1 MKISKIY
8 SAAVIMVAALAF
20 TSCNNKKFHING
32 NITEATDS
40 MLYLENLSLNG
51 PVKIDSVKLG
61 EDGAFAFDEN
71 AMDSITPEFYRLRI
85 ANQSINLSIDS
96 TETVKV
102 KASYPQMSYKY
113 EVEGSE
119 NCSKIKELS
128 IKQMILQ
135 NNINAIT
142 KSPNMG
148 IDSVDVIVARMLDG
162 YKQDIKV
169 NYIFKEPMKA
179 SSYYA
184 LFQTIQLGNENSLIF
199 NPRNNKDDVRVFAAV
214 ATSWDTYYPGAERG
228 KNLHNIAIEG
238 MKDIRI
244 IENQRAQQ
252 QIDASKVS
260 VNGCIDLA
268 MEDSKGQVRR
278 LTDLKGKVVL
288 LDFHLFAS
296 SESTKR
302 IMMLRE
308 LYNKY
313 HAAGLEIYQV
323 SVDPNEHFWKTSTA
337 ALPWICVRDEGGIQG
352 QSLQLYNVQS
362 IPTFFLIDRSNTLK
376 ARGDAQIK
384 DLDEAIKNLL

>member
-102 KASYPQMSYKY
+102 KASYPQMSYKC

-184 LFQTIQLGNENSLIF
+184 LFQTIQLGNVNSLIF

-376 ARGDAQIK
+376 ARDAQIK

>member
-135 NNINAIT
+135 NNINAIA

-184 LFQTIQLGNENSLIF
+184 LFQTIQLGNVNSLIF

-244 IENQRAQQ
+244 IENQRAQL

-362 IPTFFLIDRSNTLK
+362 IPTFFLIDRTNTLK
-376 ARGDAQIK
+376 ARDAQIK
-384 DLDEAIKNLL
+384 DIDEAIKNLL

>member
-8 SAAVIMVAALAF
+8 SAAVIMVAALSF

-51 PVKIDSVKLG
+51 PVKSDSVKLG

-184 LFQTIQLGNENSLIF
+184 LFQTIQLGNVNSLIF

-376 ARGDAQIK
+376 ARDAQIK

>member
-61 EDGAFAFDEN
+61 KDGAFAFDEN

-184 LFQTIQLGNENSLIF
+184 LFQTIQLGNVNSLIF

-376 ARGDAQIK
+376 ARDAQIK

>member
-184 LFQTIQLGNENSLIF
+184 LFQTIQLGNVNSLIF

-252 QIDASKVS
+252 QIDASKVN

-376 ARGDAQIK
+376 ARDAQIK

>member
-20 TSCNNKKFHING
+20 TSCNNKKFHITG

-135 NNINAIT
+135 NNINAIA

-184 LFQTIQLGNENSLIF
+184 LFQTIQLGNVNSLIF

-337 ALPWICVRDEGGIQG
+337 ALPWICVRDEGGLQG

-376 ARGDAQIK
+376 ARDAQIK

>member
-51 PVKIDSVKLG
+51 PVKIGSVKLG

-184 LFQTIQLGNENSLIF
+184 LFQTIQLGNVNSLIF

-376 ARGDAQIK
+376 ARDAQIK

>member
-148 IDSVDVIVARMLDG
+148 IDSVDVIVARMLAG

-184 LFQTIQLGNENSLIF
+184 LFQTIQLGNVNSLIF

-352 QSLQLYNVQS
+352 QSLQLYNVQN

-376 ARGDAQIK
+376 ARDAQIK

>member
-20 TSCNNKKFHING
+20 TSCNNKKFHITG

-148 IDSVDVIVARMLDG
+148 IDSVDVIVARMLDA

-323 SVDPNEHFWKTSTA
+323 SVDSNEHFWKTSTA

-376 ARGDAQIK
+376 ARDAQIK

>member
-20 TSCNNKKFHING
+20 TSCNNKKFHITG

-135 NNINAIT
+135 NNINAIA

-184 LFQTIQLGNENSLIF
+184 LFQTIQLGNVNSLIF

-323 SVDPNEHFWKTSTA
+323 SVDPNEHFWKTATA

-376 ARGDAQIK
+376 ARDAQIK

>member
-20 TSCNNKKFHING
+20 TSCNNKKFHIHG

-61 EDGAFAFDEN
+61 EDGSFAFDEN

-119 NCSKIKELS
+119 NCSKIKDLS
-128 IKQMILQ
+128 LKQMILQ
-135 NNINAIT
+135 SNINGIM
-142 KSPNMG
+142 KSPNIG
-148 IDSVDVIVARMLDG
+148 IDSVDVIVARMLDA

-184 LFQTIQLGNENSLIF
+184 LFQTIQLGNVNSLIF

-362 IPTFFLIDRSNTLK
+362 IPTFFLIDRTNTLK
-376 ARGDAQIK
+376 ARDAQIK
-384 DLDEAIKNLL
+384 DIDEAIKNLL

>member
-8 SAAVIMVAALAF
+8 SAAVIMVAALTF

-61 EDGAFAFDEN
+61 EDGSFAFDEN

-135 NNINAIT
+135 NNINAIA

-148 IDSVDVIVARMLDG
+148 IDSVDVIVARMLDA

-184 LFQTIQLGNENSLIF
+184 LFQTIQLGNVNSLIF

-352 QSLQLYNVQS
+352 QSLQLYNVQN

-376 ARGDAQIK
+376 ARDAQIK
-384 DLDEAIKNLL
+384 DIDEAIKNLL

>member
-40 MLYLENLSLNG
+40 MLYLENLSLKG

-61 EDGAFAFDEN
+61 EDGSFAFDEN

-119 NCSKIKELS
+119 NCSKIKDLS
-128 IKQMILQ
+128 LKQMILQ
-135 NNINAIT
+135 SNINGIM
-142 KSPNMG
+142 KSPNIG
-148 IDSVDVIVARMLDG
+148 IDSVDVIVARMLDA

-296 SESTKR
+296 IESTKR

-352 QSLQLYNVQS
+352 QSLQLYNVQN

-376 ARGDAQIK
+376 ARDAQIK
-384 DLDEAIKNLL
+384 DIDEAIKNLL

>member
-20 TSCNNKKFHING
+20 TSCNNKKFHITG

-148 IDSVDVIVARMLDG
+148 IDSVDVIVARMLDA

-184 LFQTIQLGNENSLIF
+184 LFQTIQLGNVNSLIF

-323 SVDPNEHFWKTSTA
+323 SVDPNEHFWKTATA

-376 ARGDAQIK
+376 ARDAQIK

>member
-61 EDGAFAFDEN
+61 EDGSFAFDEN

-148 IDSVDVIVARMLDG
+148 IDSVDVIVARMLDA

-184 LFQTIQLGNENSLIF
+184 LFQTIQLGNVNSLIF

-244 IENQRAQQ
+244 IESQRAQQ

-376 ARGDAQIK
+376 ARDAQIK

>member
-8 SAAVIMVAALAF
+8 SAAVIMVAALTF

-61 EDGAFAFDEN
+61 EDGSFAFDEN

-119 NCSKIKELS
+119 NCSKIKDLS
-128 IKQMILQ
+128 LKQMILQ
-135 NNINAIT
+135 SNINGIM
-142 KSPNMG
+142 KSPNIG
-148 IDSVDVIVARMLDG
+148 IDSVDVIVARMLDA

-184 LFQTIQLGNENSLIF
+184 LFQTIQLGNVNSLIF

-244 IENQRAQQ
+244 IENQRAQL

-352 QSLQLYNVQS
+352 QSLQLYNVQN

-376 ARGDAQIK
+376 ARDAQIK
-384 DLDEAIKNLL
+384 DIDEAIKNLL

>member
-8 SAAVIMVAALAF
+8 SAAVIMVAALSF

-184 LFQTIQLGNENSLIF
+184 LFQTIQLGNVNSLIF

-337 ALPWICVRDEGGIQG
+337 ALPWICVRDEGGVQG

-376 ARGDAQIK
+376 ARDAQIK